1 MQGWQGPGPLPPRSP
16 MCVCRNVCGFYIKFW
31 CLLCTRV
38 CCCGWRGRGPCPEP
52 CPDPHRFPSGTRLWH
67 RDVVLGQGPGAQH
80 SPRAWEAASSA
91 PSRRAGAG
99 SPPPTSTASLP
110 AGPARPASCPACSGT
125 SEKPPEASAV
135 AVPADAAPG
144 AAGRG
149 WQIPS
154 ALRGTEL
161 EGPAPRGARSW
172 DVRNG
177 CEPGPGSSSTRR
189 SAGGGREP
197 RAPRTGPLQRLAAG
211 QDEAR
216 WMNRHKAPA
225 LLAPKVAACPGFPF
239 VPPA

>member
-1 MQGWQGPGPLPPRSP
+1 MA
-16 MCVCRNVCGFYIKFW
+16 
-31 CLLCTRV
+31 LL
-38 CCCGWRGRGPCPEP
+38 
-52 CPDPHRFPSGTRLWH
+52 S
-67 RDVVLGQGPGAQH
+67 

-91 PSRRAGAG
+91 LSWRAGAG
-99 SPPPTSTASLP
+99 SPPGTSTASLP
-110 AGPARPASCPACSGT
+110 AGPVRPASCPACSGT
-125 SEKPPEASAV
+125 SEKPPEASAG

-161 EGPAPRGARSW
+161 EGPALPGARSW
-172 DVRNG
+172 DVRNV

-211 QDEAR
+211 QGEAR

>member
-99 SPPPTSTASLP
+99 SPPRDQHCL
-110 AGPARPASCPACSGT
+110 
-125 SEKPPEASAV
+125 
-135 AVPADAAPG
+135 APG
-144 AAGRG
+144 RTSAPSFLPSLFWDIRKATGGVGWCRASRRSPWGRRPRLADTISAAG
-149 WQIPS
+149 
-154 ALRGTEL
+154 
-161 EGPAPRGARSW
+161 
-172 DVRNG
+172 
-177 CEPGPGSSSTRR
+177 
-189 SAGGGREP
+189 
-197 RAPRTGPLQRLAAG
+197 
-211 QDEAR
+211 
-216 WMNRHKAPA
+216 H
-225 LLAPKVAACPGFPF
+225 
-239 VPPA
+239 